1 MVTYTHSWKARNQDA
16 VIATDRLIAA
26 IDGCSPISSADGSGE
41 RVSDFAATF
50 AEDLAASVSDPGH
63 VHGQIATALQ
73 NTQKRCGNHGVTAT
87 LALAVWDAE
96 NLAAA
101 VIGDSPVV
109 VERAGEDATVI
120 ITDPAYDGHED
131 AALARVR
138 EALSEGVPAS
148 RAYTS
153 ARPLLSTD
161 RVARNTCEGRW
172 IISDFT
178 PAKDVAARITVRTF
192 PTGSVSRV
200 SACTDGMSRIVEL
213 LGVLT
218 YPELFDRVQAG
229 AGDELVSI
237 IDELENDDLEGAKLP
252 RFSRRDDM
260 SAAIGVPDR
269 PITPSAD

>member
-1 MVTYTHSWKARNQDA
+1 MVTYTHSWKPRNQDA
-16 VIATDRLIAA
+16 VIATGRMITA
-26 IDGCSPISSADGSGE
+26 IDGCSPISSADGSAE

-50 AEDLAASVSDPGH
+50 AENLAAAVSDPDDVRGE
-63 VHGQIATALQ
+63 IATALRTTQ
-73 NTQKRCGNHGVTAT
+73 NRCGDHGVTAT

-96 NLAAA
+96 NLAVA

-109 VERAGEDATVI
+109 IELAGEHTAVI

-131 AALARVR
+131 AALTRVR
-138 EALSEGVPAS
+138 EALDQGLPAS

-153 ARPLLSTD
+153 ARPLLAAD
-161 RVARNTCEGRW
+161 RAARNTRGGRW

-178 PAKDVAARITVRTF
+178 PAEDIAARITVRTF

-213 LGVLT
+213 LGALT

-237 IDELENDDLEGAKLP
+237 IDELEDDDPEGARLP

-260 SAAIGVPDR
+260 SAAIGVPG
-269 PITPSAD
+269 TT